1 MAVNQTLSHSTPH
14 HLVWLRTD
22 LRLTDNRAL
31 HAACAD
37 PHARVSLL
45 FIATPTQWQQHDMA
59 PRQAEFIRQNLC
71 LLAQDAAQRNL
82 GFIYREVPDFAAIP
96 TTLQQL
102 VDEQGIT
109 HLYANRQYEL
119 NEQRRD
125 SQVGALLGAR
135 LPMTWC
141 DDALLAAPGTVRTGQ
156 GEMYKVYTPFR
167 RALLGLLAQLDT
179 TSLPAPACRAPWMT
193 TRPADP
199 VTPFSY
205 PCQDN
210 PLFVAGEAAALQRL
224 RTFCQQQVAHYHE
237 QRDCPALPATS
248 LLSAYLTCGV
258 LSVRQCLNR
267 LRLEHPHTYL
277 QPESGA
283 FSWLNELI
291 WREFYHH
298 LLAAFP
304 DLCRGR
310 PFIPWTDH
318 VQWSTDL
325 EHLQAWQ
332 RGQTGYP
339 IVDAAMRQLN
349 QTGWMHNRLR
359 MISAGFLVKDLLLN
373 WRWGERYFMSQLV
386 DGSLAANN
394 GGWQWSAS
402 TGTDAAP
409 YFRIFNPTTQGER
422 FDPEGQF
429 IRQWVPELAAVPDRW
444 VHNPH
449 AWAAKQ
455 GVSLDY
461 PSPLVEHANARKQTL
476 AAYEMARNLFS
487 ASAQ

>member
-1 MAVNQTLSHSTPH
+1 MARPPH
-14 HLVWLRTD
+14 HLVWLRAD

-37 PHARVSLL
+37 PNAHVSLL
-45 FIATPTQWQQHDMA
+45 FIAAPQQWQQHDMA

-71 LLAQDAAQRNL
+71 VLAEEAATRNL
-82 GFIYREVPDFAAIP
+82 GFLYREVPDFSAIP
-96 TTLQQL
+96 QTLQQL
-102 VDEQGIT
+102 INERGIT

-125 SQVGALLGAR
+125 EQVSQRVAHQVSV
-135 LPMTWC
+135 TWC
-141 DDALLAAPGTVRTGQ
+141 DDALLTVPGTVCTAQGQ
-156 GEMYKVYTPFR
+156 MYKVYTPFR
-167 RALLGLLAQLDT
+167 RALLSQLLQRDT
-179 TSLPAPACRAPWMT
+179 DCVPAPSTRTPWPHG
-193 TRPADP
+193 RPAD
-199 VTPFSY
+199 VVMPFSY
-205 PCQDN
+205 PCQEN
-210 PLFVAGEAAALQRL
+210 PLFPAGENAALQRL

-267 LRLEHPHTYL
+267 LQLEHPQCYL
-277 QPESGA
+277 QPDSGA

-310 PFIPWTDH
+310 PFIPWTEH
-318 VQWSTDL
+318 IPWSGDQQ
-325 EHLQAWQ
+325 HLLAWQ
-332 RGQTGYP
+332 TGQTGYP

-359 MISAGFLVKDLLLN
+359 MICAGFLVKDLLLN
-373 WRWGERYFMSQLV
+373 WRWGERYFMRQLV

-409 YFRIFNPTTQGER
+409 YFRIFNPTTQGQR
-422 FDPEGQF
+422 FDPKGLF
-429 IRQWVPELAAVPDRW
+429 IRQWLPELAAVPERW
-444 VHNPH
+444 LHTPH
-449 AWAAKQ
+449 EWAAKQ
-455 GVSLDY
+455 GVVLNY
-461 PSPLVEHANARKQTL
+461 PYPLVEHAGARKQTL
-476 AAYEMARNLFS
+476 AAYEMARRIMCD
-487 ASAQ
+487 AAH